1 MRHVKAKPDQR
12 SGRVGENKCH
22 LRVRSKHGCRG
33 LAFRNFFISSGQ
45 VQCIIASK
53 DQKRLDLHRVQTV
66 LPDNGE
72 GGDTILTEVDQD
84 VPR

>member
-1 MRHVKAKPDQR
+1 MRYVKAKPDQK
-12 SGRVGENKCH
+12 SGPAGGNKSH
-22 LRVRSKHGCRG
+22 LRVRSRRGCRG

-53 DQKRLDLHRVQTV
+53 DQKRLDLDLVETV
-66 LPDNGE
+66 LPDDGE

-84 VPR
+84 MPR